1 MPKTKQKSSDSAD
14 SLHRAGSAYSRNN
27 ISGEK
32 YPLPRLMWAD
42 CDPDDR
48 KTPVATY
55 DSKADQRGNRPDL
68 KPVRVAVVS
77 LDKNL
82 GEIMTDLYNAVKADR
97 AKRSMPNVQAER
109 PAVNNDTTGK

>member
-1 MPKTKQKSSDSAD
+1 
-14 SLHRAGSAYSRNN
+14 
-27 ISGEK
+27 
-32 YPLPRLMWAD
+32 MWAD

-82 GEIMTDLYNAVKADR
+82 GDIMTDLYNAVQADR
-97 AKRSMPNVQAER
+97 ESRSMPNEKSSESAGQKTES
-109 PAVNNDTTGK
+109 